1 MLCCFLSR
9 YIVLRD
15 VQQPMGVM
23 FQMQHMKETTLWFL
37 FHILDFFGTK
47 NKRKQIENEQ
57 KIKQYPIKKQG
68 FQTKL
73 LSSLISSFTKL
84 LNMLCKKCW
93 FVCFLQLKKMLFWFR
108 FVVVL
113 FIYALL
119 GVQFLMKKQNSEIG
133 ISTVEMMQGQKY
145 N

>member
-23 FQMQHMKETTLWFL
+23 FQMQHMKETALWFL

-57 KIKQYPIKKQG
+57 KIKQHPIKKTRFPNKTAQQ
-68 FQTKL
+68 FDQQFHQTAEHFVQKML
-73 LSSLISSFTKL
+73 VCLFSLA
-84 LNMLCKKCW
+84 
-93 FVCFLQLKKMLFWFR
+93 KKMLFWFR

-119 GVQFLMKKQNSEIG
+119 GV
-133 ISTVEMMQGQKY
+133 
-145 N
+145 